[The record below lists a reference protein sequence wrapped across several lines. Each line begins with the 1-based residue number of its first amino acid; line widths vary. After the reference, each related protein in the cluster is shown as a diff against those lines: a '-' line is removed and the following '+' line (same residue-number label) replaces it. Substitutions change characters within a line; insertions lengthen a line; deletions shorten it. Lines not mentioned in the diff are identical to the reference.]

1 MKKWTKDLL
10 EANGYELRNAYIKN
24 VSFGIKDYE
33 FLSLALTLEGDGWGV
48 NYMGPSIGR
57 RYYINGESIKD
68 GNAANFE
75 GYEGGAEAIVR
86 ILDVVD
92 CSELESLKGKYIRAA
107 IKRGESVK
115 IIGNIIKD
123 QWFDHGS
130 FFDDMKNN
138 TADDKGTE
146 VIWRKNT

>member
-1 MKKWTKDLL
+1 MC
-10 EANGYELRNAYIKN
+10 
-24 VSFGIKDYE
+24 
-33 FLSLALTLEGDGWGV
+33 
-48 NYMGPSIGR
+48 PSVGR

-75 GYEGGAEAIVR
+75 GYEGGAEAIVM

-107 IKRGESVK
+107 IKRGESVE

-123 QWFDHGS
+123 QWFDYGS
-130 FFDDMKNN
+130 FFDDKEKEE
-138 TADDKGTE
+138 AG
-146 VIWRKNT
+146 

>member
-1 MKKWTKDLL
+1 M
-10 EANGYELRNAYIKN
+10 AGI
-24 VSFGIKDYE
+24 VSLPIHYNDYG
-33 FLSLALTLEGDGWGV
+33 FLFLVLTLEGDGWGV
-48 NYMGPSIGR
+48 NYMGPSVGR
-57 RYYINGESIKD
+57 KYYINGESIKD

-123 QWFDHGS
+123 QWFDCGS
-130 FFDDMKNN
+130 FFDDKEKEK
-138 TADDKGTE
+138 AG
-146 VIWRKNT
+146 

>member
-1 MKKWTKDLL
+1 MKKWTKDFL

-24 VSFGIKDYE
+24 VSFGIKDYG

-48 NYMGPSIGR
+48 NYIGPSIGR
-57 RYYINGESIKD
+57 RFYINGELIKD

-107 IKRGESVK
+107 IKRGEPVK

-123 QWFDHGS
+123 QWFDYGS
-130 FFDDMKNN
+130 FFDDYK
-138 TADDKGTE
+138 TKQECDRDDS
-146 VIWRKNT
+146 

>member
-24 VSFGIKDYE
+24 VSFGIEDYG
-33 FLSLALTLEGDGWGV
+33 FLSLTLTLEGDGWGV
-48 NYMGPSIGR
+48 NYTGPSIGR
-57 RYYINGESIKD
+57 KYYINEESIKD

-75 GYEGGAEAIVR
+75 GYEDGAEAIVR

-92 CSELESLKGKYIRAA
+92 CSKLESLKGK
-107 IKRGESVK
+107 
-115 IIGNIIKD
+115 D
-123 QWFDHGS
+123 QWFDYGS

>member
-1 MKKWTKDLL
+1 MKKWTKDFL

-24 VSFGIKDYE
+24 VSFGIKDYG

-48 NYMGPSIGR
+48 NYIGPSIGR
-57 RYYINGESIKD
+57 RFYINGELIKD

-123 QWFDHGS
+123 QWFDYGS
-130 FFDDMKNN
+130 FFDDYK
-138 TADDKGTE
+138 TKQECDRDDS
-146 VIWRKNT
+146 

>member
-1 MKKWTKDLL
+1 MKKWTKKQL
-10 EANGYELRNAYIKN
+10 EAEGYELKNAYVKN
-24 VSFGIKDYE
+24 VSFGIKDYG
-33 FLSLALTLEGDGWGV
+33 FLFLALTLEGDGWGV
-48 NYMGPSIGR
+48 NYIGPSVGR
-57 RYYINGESIKD
+57 KYYINGESIKD

-75 GYEGGAEAIVR
+75 GYKGGAEAIVR

-123 QWFDHGS
+123 QWFDCGS
-130 FFDDMKNN
+130 FFDDKEKEK
-138 TADDKGTE
+138 AG
-146 VIWRKNT
+146 

>member
-24 VSFGIKDYE
+24 VSFGIKDYG
-33 FLSLALTLEGDGWGV
+33 FLSLTLTLEGDGWGV

-57 RYYINGESIKD
+57 RYYINGEFIKD

-115 IIGNIIKD
+115 IIGNIIND
-123 QWFDHGS
+123 QWFDYGS
-130 FFDDMKNN
+130 FFDDIEND
-138 TADDKGTE
+138 AGDDKGAE
-146 VIWRKNT
+146 VD